1 MKADLSENWQPP
13 GSRREAAAALT
24 VAHEWAVAAAQ
35 RAGKRIA
42 LPHQLHRGQARHHW
56 RTLASA
62 ASGIKWRKASAM
74 AKNHLSISGTLG
86 TAGPHSAPNRKGGAK
101 DGFR

>member
-1 MKADLSENWQPP
+1 MKADLSEKWQPP

-42 LPHQLHRGQARHHW
+42 LPYQLRRGQARHHW
-56 RTLASA
+56 RT
-62 ASGIKWRKASAM
+62 SGQRRNGDQVEEGQRHGKK
-74 AKNHLSISGTLG
+74 
-86 TAGPHSAPNRKGGAK
+86 PP
-101 DGFR
+101 